1 MRRPAR
7 AASRAALR
15 PCAQAKTA
23 AARSER
29 LLESGVECAAGG
41 FPGARPAE
49 PPHLRQTQPT
59 IAAPHG
65 GHLNRNVPAPQAEQT
80 HDRAPLTLARLG
92 RVTLGFAGLVLVCTW
107 PQALRLADGVADHFD
122 PLFSIWRLKRLARQI
137 FHDPSHLF
145 DGNIFYPA
153 LGTLANSDATFLEG
167 ALAAPFIEAGVSA
180 VAVYNILLLGG
191 MIASAVGMYVLAHR
205 LTRSSGAAVVAGIV
219 FALAPYRFE
228 HFMHLELQWAQWM
241 PLTLWALHR
250 TLESGRVKDG
260 LLTGFFLLLQ
270 FLSSVYYGLFL
281 ATFLLIVGLPLI
293 AFCRRAPL
301 SRVITAL
308 AAGALLSAVVVLPYS
323 QPYRANAERLGERS
337 SEEIERWSASPE
349 SYLAT
354 PSGNFIYGRLSGP
367 LGEGEARLFPGLTPI
382 VLAVLALLWGPK
394 PLRFIYLGGLL
405 LALDFSLGAN
415 GLVYPWLLEPGSPFR
430 GLRAPARFAILVNLA
445 LALLAAWGV
454 TRLGSNLRAEA
465 ARRWV
470 PALCGA
476 LLVMEYWSAPL
487 PLRHMSE
494 RPLLV
499 YEWLARQPPSVVLE
513 LPMWLS
519 GADPQHDAEY
529 EYYSTFHWQRLV
541 NGYSGYYPRRYLDLL
556 EHMRGFPSG
565 ASLEALHEIGV
576 DFVVVHLDKY
586 DPDDLEALLAEIDER
601 PAFLTAVATFPDYEG
616 SARVYRLTWP
626 PPRADSGGAR

>member
-1 MRRPAR
+1 
-7 AASRAALR
+7 
-15 PCAQAKTA
+15 
-23 AARSER
+23 
-29 LLESGVECAAGG
+29 
-41 FPGARPAE
+41 
-49 PPHLRQTQPT
+49 
-59 IAAPHG
+59 
-65 GHLNRNVPAPQAEQT
+65 VPATQAEQT
-80 HDRAPLTLARLG
+80 QDAAPLTLARLG

-107 PQALRLADGVADHFD
+107 PQVLRLGDAVADHFD

-145 DGNIFYPA
+145 DGNIFYPT
-153 LGTLANSDATFLEG
+153 LGTLANSDATLLEG
-167 ALAAPFIEAGVSA
+167 ALAAPFIEAGASA

-191 MIASAVGMYVLAHR
+191 MIASAVGMYVLARR
-205 LTRSSGAAVVAGIV
+205 LTYSSGAAVVAGIV

-250 TLESGRVKDG
+250 TLESGQVKDG
-260 LLTGFFLLLQ
+260 LLTGFFVLLQ

-293 AFCRRAPL
+293 FLCRRAPL
-301 SRVITAL
+301 SRVI
-308 AAGALLSAVVVLPYS
+308 GALLAGAVLSAIVVVPYS
-323 QPYRANAERLGERS
+323 QPYRANAEHLGQRS
-337 SEEIERWSASPE
+337 VEEIERWSAHPE

-354 PSGNFIYGRLSGP
+354 PSWNFVYGRLSGP
-367 LGEGEARLFPGLTPI
+367 LGGSEARLFPGLTTI
-382 VLAVLALLWGPK
+382 VLAILALLWGPAK
-394 PLRFIYLGGLL
+394 ALSPSRSPQSPLAGPWSPLARSARRDHYAGAQRGQNSHHWPHSGPWPLRFIYLGGLL

-445 LALLAAWGV
+445 LALFAAWGV
-454 TRLGSNLRAEA
+454 MRLRSHLRSEA

-470 PALCGA
+470 PVLCSV
-476 LLVMEYWSAPL
+476 LLVIEYWSAPL
-487 PLRHMSE
+487 PMRHTPE

-499 YEWLARQPPSVVLE
+499 YQWLGRQPPSVVVE

-541 NGYSGYYPRRYLDLL
+541 NGYSGYYPRPYLDLI
-556 EHMRGFPSG
+556 HRMRDFPSG

-576 DFVVVHLDKY
+576 DLVVVHLDKY
-586 DPDDLEALLAEIDER
+586 APDDLEVLLEEIDKR
-601 PAFLTAVATFPDYEG
+601 PQFFTAVATFPDYQG
-616 SARVYRLTWP
+616 TARVYRLTWP
-626 PPRADSGGAR
+626 SSPADSTASR